1 MNIKQILKDYWKM
14 FKFFAMVGSFTGTLY
29 LIAKLMNEFL

>member
-29 LIAKLMNEFL
+29 LIAKLMNEVI